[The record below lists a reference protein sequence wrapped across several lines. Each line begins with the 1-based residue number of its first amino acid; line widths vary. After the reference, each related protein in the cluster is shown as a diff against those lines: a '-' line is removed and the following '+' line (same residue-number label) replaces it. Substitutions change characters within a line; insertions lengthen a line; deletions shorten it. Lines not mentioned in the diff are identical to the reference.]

1 MLNLIVRQRLLQRST
16 LTAVLLFVV
25 LMLSVIISNQIEMN
39 KETHFL
45 SLENERIEADQSI
58 YFERASTLNQEK
70 SRLES
75 LLSQG
80 TANPVLQVDLDRI
93 KAEMETTVAMRREA
107 EELYTLNQNILDHV
121 SNTALRFDAKL
132 ERLRFIVERT
142 AETDRYQSDME
153 PLYYVFLRESRD
165 DMKARLSYYE
175 RILEFNEQAADS
187 QQQTP
192 MGPTSW
198 TGSKTLTTILLSPL
212 NIVFIAFTS
221 IIPAIWIARLFE
233 TDVVRILLLS
243 SSRRRLC
250 VQLIASMGLLWAYC
264 VLLILIVFGGLST
277 LINGFGSLQHVIL
290 HDRIIY
296 SFREVL
302 SNEALNLTALSLQLT
317 TVFALISVRTR
328 SAAAPPLLLI
338 IVTILNAVRS
348 YLGKTGSTYT
358 MFDFFNV
365 SSQRAF
371 YARYV
376 MEWFL
381 LTILTSLILL
391 WRHITCY
398 EMKA

>member
-16 LTAVLLFVV
+16 LTAVMLYLV

-80 TANPVLQVDLDRI
+80 TSNPVLQVDLDRI

-121 SNTALRFDAKL
+121 SNTAFRFDAKL

-198 TGSKTLTTILLSPL
+198 TG
-212 NIVFIAFTS
+212 
-221 IIPAIWIARLFE
+221 
-233 TDVVRILLLS
+233 
-243 SSRRRLC
+243 
-250 VQLIASMGLLWAYC
+250 
-264 VLLILIVFGGLST
+264 
-277 LINGFGSLQHVIL
+277 
-290 HDRIIY
+290 
-296 SFREVL
+296 
-302 SNEALNLTALSLQLT
+302 
-317 TVFALISVRTR
+317 
-328 SAAAPPLLLI
+328 
-338 IVTILNAVRS
+338 
-348 YLGKTGSTYT
+348 
-358 MFDFFNV
+358 
-365 SSQRAF
+365 
-371 YARYV
+371 
-376 MEWFL
+376 
-381 LTILTSLILL
+381 
-391 WRHITCY
+391 
-398 EMKA
+398 